1 MLTYGKGNKLKKIK
15 KNKKLNQAKFG
26 IIRKDLDANKTESV
40 RLLCRVSW
48 VAIVGDCQ
56 VDFEECNQ

>member
-1 MLTYGKGNKLKKIK
+1 MLTYGKGNKLFL
-15 KNKKLNQAKFG
+15 KKLNQAKFG